1 MGKFFLFLPL
11 FLLADFINFPY
22 EIDLKKDKVA
32 YFDVYYLK
40 KMYPFKLRWT
50 LYKNDILTILYRYDN
65 FPRHI
70 TLYKDPPL
78 NTFKID
84 ISKITELNPYFYI
97 EFLDFNNQTVKL
109 KIYLKN
115 GKKVK
120 VDFKGIKWAILK

>member
-22 EIDLKKDKVA
+22 EINLKKDKVA

-40 KMYPFKLRWT
+40 KTYPFKLRWT
-50 LYKNDILTILYRYDN
+50 LYKNDILNILYKYDN
-65 FPRHI
+65 FPRQI
-70 TLYKDPPL
+70 TLYKNPPL

-84 ISKITELNPYFYI
+84 ISKIPELNPYFYI
-97 EFLDFNNQTVKL
+97 EFLDFSDNNATL

-120 VDFKGIKWAILK
+120 VDFKGIK